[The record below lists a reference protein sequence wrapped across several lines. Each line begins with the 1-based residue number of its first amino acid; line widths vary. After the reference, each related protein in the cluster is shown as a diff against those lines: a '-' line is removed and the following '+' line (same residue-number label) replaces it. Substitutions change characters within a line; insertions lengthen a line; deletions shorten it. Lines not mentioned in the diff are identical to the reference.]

1 MRREMKKM
9 VKEREWQR
17 EGVVER
23 GSGRER
29 EWQREGVTERG
40 SGREREWQREG
51 VTAEMNKKW

>member
-1 MRREMKKM
+1 MRREMKKNG
-9 VKEREWQR
+9 KR
-17 EGVVER
+17 EGVAER

-51 VTAEMNKKW
+51 VAAEMNKKW